1 MTPARRHTQT
11 RPGSPADAKLRTSID
26 ASCLYAE
33 RMAYRRPSIA
43 DVGLQVGAY
52 LSEGDESGALRLAF
66 RCVELFERAP
76 VADRRGLTA
85 SEPVPTGDARFDA
98 LLAAITEY
106 LCAREGVL
114 APTWVEDP
122 SRFLDQWWFVSGIHS
137 LHADAIAHSPISFA
151 RRGVFI
157 TAGALAYA

>member
-1 MTPARRHTQT
+1 MTPTRRQTQT
-11 RPGSPADAKLRTSID
+11 RPASPADAKLGTSIETP
-26 ASCLYAE
+26 CLYDEA
-33 RMAYRRPSIA
+33 MAYQRPSIA
-43 DVGLQVGAY
+43 DVALEVGAS
-52 LSEGDESGALRLAF
+52 LSEGDESGALRLAI
-66 RCVELFERAP
+66 RCVELFEHAP
-76 VADRRGLTA
+76 VDERWGLVA
-85 SEPVPTGDARFDA
+85 FEPVATGDARFDA

-114 APTWVEDP
+114 APTWVDDP
-122 SRFLDQWWFVSGIHS
+122 RRFLDQWWFVSGIHS

>member
-1 MTPARRHTQT
+1 MTAARRQT
-11 RPGSPADAKLRTSID
+11 PMRTASAPDARLRTSIETP
-26 ASCLYAE
+26 CLYDE
-33 RMAYRRPSIA
+33 GMAYQRPSIA
-43 DVGLQVGAY
+43 DVARELGAC
-52 LSEGDESGALRLAF
+52 LADGDESGALRLAF

-76 VADRRGLTA
+76 VDDRQDLVA

-98 LLAAITEY
+98 LLAAISEY
-106 LCAREGVL
+106 LCAREGLL
-114 APTWVEDP
+114 APTWVENP

>member
-1 MTPARRHTQT
+1 MTAARRQT
-11 RPGSPADAKLRTSID
+11 PMRPASAPDARLRTSID

-33 RMAYRRPSIA
+33 GMAYQRPNIA
-43 DVGLQVGAY
+43 DVGLEVGAC

-66 RCVELFERAP
+66 RCVELIERAP
-76 VADRRGLTA
+76 VDDRQGLVA
-85 SEPVPTGDARFDA
+85 PQPVPTGDARFDA

-106 LCAREGVL
+106 LCAREGLL

-122 SRFLDQWWFVSGIHS
+122 SRFLDQWWFVSGIQS